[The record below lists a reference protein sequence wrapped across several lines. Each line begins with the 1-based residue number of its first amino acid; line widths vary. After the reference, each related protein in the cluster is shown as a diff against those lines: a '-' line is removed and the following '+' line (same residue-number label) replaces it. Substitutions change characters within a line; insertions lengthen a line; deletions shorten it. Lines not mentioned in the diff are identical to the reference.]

1 MSTEPGAHPS
11 GRDDLDQKRI
21 DDLLRACAGNDEEAS
36 RHLFTLLYDDLK
48 RVARRQL
55 RSEHEAHTLG
65 VTALVHE
72 TYLKFSGSAGK
83 DWQGRAHFLA
93 IASRAMRQVLV
104 DHARRRG
111 AEKRGGG
118 QVQVT
123 LSTDA
128 GSVGSSV
135 SLDVLALSE
144 ALDRLGERDERL
156 VRLVECRFFGA
167 LTAEET
173 AGALGVSVRT
183 VERDWTRARLY
194 LAHLLHPAE
203 ES

>member
-1 MSTEPGAHPS
+1 MSSGPDAHPT
-11 GRDDLDQKRI
+11 GREDLDQQRI
-21 DDLLRACAGNDEEAS
+21 DDLLGACAGNDQEAS
-36 RHLFTLLYDDLK
+36 RHLFALLYDDLK

-65 VTALVHE
+65 ATALVHE
-72 TYLKFSGSAGK
+72 TYLKFSGAAGK
-83 DWQGRAHFLA
+83 DWRGRAHFLA

-118 QVQVT
+118 QVHVT

-128 GSVGSSV
+128 GSVASSV

-173 AGALGVSVRT
+173 ASVLGVSLRT

-194 LAHLLHPAE
+194 LAHLLQPADNG
-203 ES
+203 